1 MLALTTHTAPSTRL
15 TEPQISAGSPSG
27 GEEGGA
33 GGAPGG
39 GQEDPEPDPEPV
51 PEHASRVR
59 HVRSVVGVSCASS
72 VSCSRHTV
80 AGVHTRSVVAV
91 GAALS

>member
-1 MLALTTHTAPSTRL
+1 MLTLTTHTVPTTRL
-15 TEPQISAGSPSG
+15 TEPQISAVSPSG
-27 GEEGGA
+27 GGEEGDP

-39 GQEDPEPDPEPV
+39 AQEDPVSV
-51 PEHASRVR
+51 PEHASRAR
-59 HVRSVVGVSCASS
+59 QVRSVVGVSCASS

-91 GAALS
+91 AAALS